1 MSEFSESLPLID
13 ANELEKQL
21 GSDNEMLAQIV
32 ELFAETYPETFDDLE
47 AAIAEKQAKS
57 IRRHAHTL
65 KSIVAS
71 LGAKS
76 PAQRA
81 FEIETMGRDNNLE
94 GIEDKCARLKELV
107 SAFHRALLEVEFAD

>member
-21 GSDNEMLAQIV
+21 GSDNELLAQIV

-65 KSIVAS
+65 KGIVAN

-81 FEIETMGRDNNLE
+81 FEIETMSRDNNLE
-94 GIEDKCARLKELV
+94 GIEDKCAHLKELV
-107 SAFHRALLEVEFAD
+107 SAFHQALLEVEFAD